1 MALWESWSSLPNCA
15 GWCSTF
21 VAFVTFHLTQVE
33 TLQRRAAPYWNWSF
47 ERFRIGSLCPKP
59 GTKTRCEFRS
69 KNSTLMWNDATW
81 NDWRLNFMFLLFL
94 FNARSTSLSLLSHIV
109 ATCWSLSNHCRDL
122 DSCTVP
128 VQNRAEGERGS
139 HVSKC
144 KNVRSREIAPGT
156 LHNEQ
161 DCCNWKHP
169 AKSTSGDLCYVEGSW
184 TKQMWWKRM
193 TTEGI
198 SKKWDLW
205 DFWDLSSCC
214 QEPTFETHF
223 WLLWPA

>member
-1 MALWESWSSLPNCA
+1 
-15 GWCSTF
+15 
-21 VAFVTFHLTQVE
+21 
-33 TLQRRAAPYWNWSF
+33 
-47 ERFRIGSLCPKP
+47 
-59 GTKTRCEFRS
+59 
-69 KNSTLMWNDATW
+69 
-81 NDWRLNFMFLLFL
+81 MFLLFL
-94 FNARSTSLSLLSHIV
+94 LNARSTSLSLLSNIV

-169 AKSTSGDLCYVEGSW
+169 AKSTSGDLCYCWRIVSQANVMETNDHGRHTQKVGLVGLVGLVFMLSRTNLWNTFLTALACIGPTWGVPTQVFAAAKGSPNAAR
-184 TKQMWWKRM
+184 KSRM
-193 TTEGI
+193 ASASWIKPNLNEFYPSGFVI
-198 SKKWDLW
+198 SLAMKELKGQQKNLN
-205 DFWDLSSCC
+205 FWDSPSHLYTCHAIIYS
-214 QEPTFETHF
+214 PTRQCVK
-223 WLLWPA
+223 